1 MLTAYDLNISNYF
14 RFEQQVFAFISDF
27 KPSFINV
34 AFKLFSGAK
43 NGFDLAGI
51 YLSTKFYS
59 HSYGTNAPLWIYTGC
74 RLSFVSSKSIPRYL
88 ERGGKVCKIRVS
100 KMDSFR
106 KNEDCPASDDLLAFQ
121 TGDLAVSE
129 GGGIRCH
136 LKSCEFCAAEVEF
149 YSHYPP
155 AEENVEPENMPTPLF
170 ELAEA
175 LLNKHR
181 DDSFFDRL
189 MEENEISG
197 KW

>member
-1 MLTAYDLNISNYF
+1 
-14 RFEQQVFAFISDF
+14 
-27 KPSFINV
+27 
-34 AFKLFSGAK
+34 
-43 NGFDLAGI
+43 
-51 YLSTKFYS
+51 
-59 HSYGTNAPLWIYTGC
+59 
-74 RLSFVSSKSIPRYL
+74 
-88 ERGGKVCKIRVS
+88 
-100 KMDSFR
+100 MDSFR

-175 LLNKHR
+175 LLNKQR

-189 MEENEISG
+189 MEEDEISG